1 MVALL
6 NKSCCLDPRR
16 WSGGS
21 ITIQILLFGSETV
34 VWWWHYYTN
43 PVVWIRDGGLVVALL
58 YKSCCLD
65 LRRWSGGSTTIQI
78 LLFGSETVVWW

>member
-6 NKSCCLDPRR
+6 YKSCCLDQRQ

-21 ITIQILLFGSETV
+21 TTIQMLLFGSETV
-34 VWWWHYYTN
+34 VLWWHYYTN
-43 PVVWIRDGGLVVALL
+43 PVFWIRDGGLVVALL

-65 LRRWSGGSTTIQI
+65 QRQWSAGSTIIDI